1 MKVNYRHV
9 MLIYAIIALVL
20 IWSGAGWIIT
30 EVGKLDAPPEAPM
43 WEKYNQFIMLHGIS
57 MVLIG
62 AYIMLKNIIF
72 RDTIIY

>member
-1 MKVNYRHV
+1 VFKKRHV
-9 MLIYAIIALVL
+9 LFVYAAIALIL

-30 EVGKLDAPPEAPM
+30 ELGKLDVPPTAPVLER
-43 WEKYNQFIMLHGIS
+43 YNQFIMLHGIS

-72 RDTIIY
+72 RDSIIY